1 MLTPIRI
8 TQFEVFGFA
17 ILRDLLTSAEI
28 ASADGGFD
36 TGLAEPK
43 RPLNSSIGYFLAPTT
58 ADEEDIVR
66 QIASDEAGLVA
77 AFPFLLDSSNFSNL
91 TRPAFH

>member
-1 MLTPIRI
+1 
-8 TQFEVFGFA
+8 
-17 ILRDLLTSAEI
+17 
-28 ASADGGFD
+28 
-36 TGLAEPK
+36 
-43 RPLNSSIGYFLAPTT
+43 LAPTT

-91 TRPAFH
+91 TRPASH